1 MKNEAIEN
9 QQTESEF
16 MADCMEDLVYY
27 EELLAHAE
35 KNGSD
40 NNISVEHIEAA
51 IADLKFVM
59 KIEY

>member
-1 MKNEAIEN
+1 MKNETIEN
-9 QQTESEF
+9 TQTESEF

-27 EELLAHAE
+27 EELLAHVE
-35 KNGSD
+35 KNDPD
-40 NNISVEHIEAA
+40 NYMRAEHIEAA